1 MTKVIFMGTPDFS
14 VPVLQRLIED
24 GYEIIAAVTQ
34 PDRPV
39 GRKKVMTPPPVKVE
53 ALKHNIPVYQPEKI
67 RKSEEL
73 QQIIALQPDVIVTA
87 AFGQILPKELLD
99 APKFG
104 CINVHASLLPELRG
118 GAPIHYSIIQ
128 GKEKT
133 GITIMYMAEKLDAG
147 DIISVAEV
155 KIEEEDTVGTLHDKL
170 SAVGSELLS
179 STLPKLLAGEITPI
193 PQDDQLATFAPN
205 IKRADE
211 KIDWSLSGEE
221 IYNKIRGL
229 NPWPVAFT
237 YYQGNVMKVW
247 SSKKVAKSIEA
258 TPGTVVAINEDG
270 PIIAT
275 GNDTYI
281 QLKEVQPA
289 GKKKMDSG
297 QFLRGAGS
305 KMQVNDVLGVS
316 NEEN

>member
-1 MTKVIFMGTPDFS
+1 MTKVVFMGTPDFS
-14 VPVLQRLIED
+14 VPVLQRLLEEKYD
-24 GYEIIAAVTQ
+24 VIAVVTQ

-39 GRKKVMTPPPVKVE
+39 GRKKVLTPPPVKVE

-67 RKSEEL
+67 RQSEEL
-73 QQIIALQPDVIVTA
+73 KTIISLNPDIIVTA

-104 CINVHASLLPELRG
+104 CVNVHASLLPELRG
-118 GAPIHYSIIQ
+118 GAPIHYSILQ

-170 SAVGSELLS
+170 SVVGSDLLAE
-179 STLPKLLAGEITPI
+179 TLPKLLAGEITPI
-193 PQDDQLATFAPN
+193 PQKDEEATFAPN
-205 IKRADE
+205 LKRSDE
-211 KIDWSLSGEE
+211 KIDWSTSGEE
-221 IYNKIRGL
+221 VYNKIRGL

-237 YYQGNVMKVW
+237 QYQGNVMKVW
-247 SSKKVAKSIEA
+247 AGKKVTKTKEA
-258 TPGTVVAINEDG
+258 APGTIVEITDQG
-270 PIIAT
+270 PIVAT

-281 QLKEVQPA
+281 QLTEVQPA
-289 GKKKMDSG
+289 GKKKMDIG

-305 KMQVNDVLGVS
+305 KMQVNEILGVT